1 MSLDPDP
8 APEREVSPSDS
19 ADHSADA
26 ESPRTPEDKS
36 RILIGSQRDVD
47 QAPSK
52 AEQSNLAEDP
62 ILKPT
67 VAESDSDSSANATTP
82 TIDQQKNKNEPTTD
96 SAPPSA
102 DEAQAASFPPPRT
115 ARVSAELQAEIDEAL
130 GNVSLDELMASQ
142 SSASTAASLEID
154 SRHQATVVK
163 IHRDNV
169 FCSMGGRNEGVVSIK
184 QFKEPPQPG
193 TSLEVIVVNFNV
205 DEGLYELTIPG
216 VSISVGDWSDLSEGV
231 LIEVLVTGHNK
242 GGLECEVNHIRGFI
256 PASQVA
262 MYRVEDF
269 EQFVNQKLLC
279 IVTETNPDR
288 RNLVLSRRAV
298 LERENAEAREKL
310 INELD
315 VGQTHEGVVRKIQP
329 FGAFVDLGGVDG
341 LVHISKLSWDRVNHP
356 SDVLQEGETI
366 SVKID
371 KIDKPTGKI
380 SLSYRDTMAHP
391 WEGIETRYST
401 GSTATGVISRIAVFG
416 AFVRLESGVEGLIHI
431 SELAHHRVLR
441 VTNVVEE
448 GQEVEV
454 KILSVDPESQR
465 MSLSLKALHDAPV
478 KSGAKH
484 ATENEVEEEISPPII
499 PKHQGPLKGGVNR
512 PSGGE
517 EFGLKW

>member
-8 APEREVSPSDS
+8 APEREVSPSNS

-26 ESPRTPEDKS
+26 ESARTPEETS
-36 RILIGSQRDVD
+36 RILIGSQRDAD

-52 AEQSNLAEDP
+52 ADQSNLTEDP

-82 TIDQQKNKNEPTTD
+82 TIDQQKNKSEAATD

-102 DEAQAASFPPPRT
+102 DEAQAAPFPPPRT
-115 ARVSAELQAEIDEAL
+115 SRVSAELQAEIDEAL
-130 GNVSLDELMASQ
+130 GNVSLDELMAGQ
-142 SSASTAASLEID
+142 FSASTAASLEIE

-169 FCSMGGRNEGVVSIK
+169 FFSMGGPNEGVASIK

-193 TSLEVIVVNFNV
+193 TSLEVIVVNFNA

-216 VSISVGDWSDLSEGV
+216 ASISVGDWSDLNEGA

-256 PASQVA
+256 PASQIL

-269 EQFVNQKLLC
+269 SQFVNQKLQC
-279 IVTETNPDR
+279 IVTEANPDR
-288 RNLVLSRRAV
+288 RNLVLSHRTI

-315 VGQTHEGVVRKIQP
+315 VGQTHEGVVRKILP

-356 SDVLQEGETI
+356 SDILQEGETI

-371 KIDKPTGKI
+371 KIDKQTGKI

-401 GSTATGVISRIAVFG
+401 GSTASGVISRIADFG

-478 KSGAKH
+478 KSGAKD
-484 ATENEVEEEISPPII
+484 ATDNEEEISPPII
-499 PKHQGPLKGGVNR
+499 PKHQSPLKGGVNR